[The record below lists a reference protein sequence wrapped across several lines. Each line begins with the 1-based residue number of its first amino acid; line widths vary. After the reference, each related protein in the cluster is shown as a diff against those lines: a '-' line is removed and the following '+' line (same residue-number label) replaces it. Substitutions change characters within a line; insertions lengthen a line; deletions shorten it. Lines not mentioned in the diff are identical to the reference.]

1 MKHIHNTIVMRGTP
15 LHGVFHHV
23 LALFFI
29 ASALFVFAEDGDQV
43 FEKNKEQ
50 ILKNTCTV
58 VDGYVF
64 STGTIRDALSKSANI
79 SFEKAKLKATE
90 NLIYYIKSF
99 VDWPQDMDEQ
109 TRKMIWDE
117 FVKTTTI
124 KIELQKATSVFRER
138 GNDRFTVVLCCPQ
151 DLVKAERYAFSTIKS
166 TLLNPD
172 TYQSGAVRISVCIE
186 LLDDYKINP
195 SMLEVFAH
203 KTAKE
208 YGGNI
213 GQVIRGKNA
222 YSFLPREK
230 TDLSALTM
238 PQLLSLLDQS
248 PYDPEICYYLG
259 MKMRENLFPKTA
271 NIFFNRG
278 AVASSLNKD
287 FAEKC
292 KNEITLP
299 LAGETNLSSFPEMLS
314 APFAELASFEEDG
327 LKFLVHSAGLLPVG
341 TKDNPEDK
349 DYLAAKTDFSNN
361 ELEKAFS
368 DFCASAAAKITF
380 SACNMAGN
388 AGRRIDKKNEAAVLL
403 LHAASIDP
411 SSPYPWVHLAWIYKE
426 KNLEDQMVFCL
437 EKIKSLEQDNWTS
450 EQLKL
455 LEQTT
460 NNTESSD
467 Q

>member
-1 MKHIHNTIVMRGTP
+1 MMRGTP
-15 LHGVFHHV
+15 LHGVFRRF

-29 ASALFVFAEDGDQV
+29 AFATFVFAEDGDQV

-58 VDGYVF
+58 LDGYVF
-64 STGTIRDALSKSANI
+64 STGTINDPQSKSVNI
-79 SFEKAKLKATE
+79 SFEKAKLKAAE
-90 NLIYYIKSF
+90 NIIYYIKSF
-99 VDWPQDMDEQ
+99 VDWPQEMDEK

-138 GNDRFTVVLCCPQ
+138 GNDNFTIVLCCPQ
-151 DLVKAERYAFSTIKS
+151 DLVKAEKYTFPTIKS

-172 TYQSGAVRISVCIE
+172 TYRSGAVRISVCIE
-186 LLDDYKINP
+186 MLDDYRIDAR
-195 SMLEVFAH
+195 MLEVFAQ

-208 YGGNI
+208 YGENV

-222 YSFLPREK
+222 CSFLPREK
-230 TDLSALTM
+230 TELSSLNM
-238 PQLLSLLDQS
+238 SQLLSLLDRS
-248 PYDPEICYYLG
+248 PYDPEICYFLG

-278 AVASSLNKD
+278 AVASSFDKD

-292 KNEITLP
+292 KKEITLP
-299 LAGETNLSSFPEMLS
+299 LACETKLPVFPEMLS
-314 APFAELASFEEDG
+314 APFADTVSFEAES
-327 LKFLVHSAGLLPVG
+327 LKFLAHSAGLLPVG
-341 TKDNPEDK
+341 TNDNPEDER
-349 DYLAAKTDFSNN
+349 YLAAKTEFANN
-361 ELEKAFS
+361 ELEKAFVE
-368 DFCASAAAKITF
+368 FCASAAEKLTF

-426 KNLEDQMVFCL
+426 KNLEEQKAFCL
-437 EKIKSLEQDNWTS
+437 EKIKSLQQDAWTS
-450 EQLKL
+450 DQLKL

-460 NNTESSD
+460 NNTGSSD